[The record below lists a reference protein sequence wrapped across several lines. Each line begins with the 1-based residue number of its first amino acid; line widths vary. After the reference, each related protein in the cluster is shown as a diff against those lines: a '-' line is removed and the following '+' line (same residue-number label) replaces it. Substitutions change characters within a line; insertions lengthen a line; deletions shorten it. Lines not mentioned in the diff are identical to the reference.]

1 MAADGVANTA
11 IAASL
16 SVSPASVKSWRDR
29 FAEEGLAKLGQVRKG
44 RGREPSIP
52 QSKIDEIIDLTQ
64 NYRPKGET
72 HWSCRTMA
80 AAAGVSKSTVQLV
93 WHARGL
99 KPHRV
104 KTFKLSNDPRFEEK
118 LVDVVGLYMDP
129 PEKAIVLCADEK
141 SSVQALDRTQASLP
155 MVKGRGETMTHDYK
169 RHGTTTLFAALDVL
183 TGTVIG
189 QCMPRHR
196 HQEWLKFLKTIDRE
210 DDQGPGDPP
219 HRGQLRHPQTPRRH
233 RVARHPSSVPPAL
246 HPDVLLLV
254 ESGGTVAPRADRKAL
269 RRSAFH
275 FMLDRIA
282 SIQDTWTYTTTT
294 RGPAYGQRPPNPSS
308 QSGAWTHRPRK
319 SQLNPGHTTSLPIAR
334 PEIDR
339 AVGCLGRELLLLL
352 EAGES
357 KATPGLVADLDV
369 DVMRTDEFTY
379 ERFRR
384 SVDLDFDYLSTPTAD
399 LNVDNR

>member
-1 MAADGVANTA
+1 MVLESLARSQSGAHREVVRAKALLMAADGVANTA
-11 IAASL
+11 IARSL

-44 RGREPSIP
+44 RGRKPSIP

-64 NYRPKGET
+64 NYRPTGET

-99 KPHRV
+99 KLRRV
-104 KTFKLSNDPRFEEK
+104 QTFKLSNDPRFEEK
-118 LVDVVGLYMDP
+118 LVDVVGLYINP

-196 HQEWLKFLKTIDRE
+196 HQEWLKFLKTVDRE
-210 DDQGPGDPP
+210 VPNDLAIHLILDNYATHKHQDVGKWLDNHPRFHLHFTPTSEPSPVSCALPLLGTAQDASRPEWSGKSCADVAFERCPGEHDWRAC
-219 HRGQLRHPQTPRRH
+219 RGRPRFSFGAASLFGNVVVEVGRSLVLFGN
-233 RVARHPSSVPPAL
+233 RG
-246 HPDVLLLV
+246 LLLRARV
-254 ESGGTVAPRADRKAL
+254 GKSCYLLASPRYA
-269 RRSAFH
+269 RRQW
-275 FMLDRIA
+275 I
-282 SIQDTWTYTTTT
+282 
-294 RGPAYGQRPPNPSS
+294 
-308 QSGAWTHRPRK
+308 
-319 SQLNPGHTTSLPIAR
+319 
-334 PEIDR
+334 
-339 AVGCLGRELLLLL
+339 
-352 EAGES
+352 
-357 KATPGLVADLDV
+357 
-369 DVMRTDEFTY
+369 
-379 ERFRR
+379 
-384 SVDLDFDYLSTPTAD
+384 
-399 LNVDNR
+399 